1 MFLFLDTLPPHLYG
15 ITHFGDNI
23 EDEWFIVYIL
33 ITITKQMPDLI
44 ARVHDNDG
52 EFLLIES
59 ADYLPQWA
67 QPEICDNRVYLIAG
81 NIHII
86 PPEDDETISV
96 SEALCQLS
104 ATTKAPPDIQNAIN
118 HKIGVYPKKIQEN
131 LHRATIY
138 VPIGVANILKHKP
151 SFIAPAIQAFCNRD
165 SIDMKVCRAMK
176 YFPPE
181 NCVFTQVVF
190 TKLLYAMLSHSKYT
204 PDRRTGWKMPSPSDS
219 RYNAHNLGVKVACG
233 FEILISQAK
242 PSADIESDKAW
253 HKYLDNLK
261 ENNYFKGLIE
271 HSKGYNELLTQ
282 AKEYYKHYRDS
293 MQYTPAIGQEILN
306 LTKNLEYNVDDFN
319 NCLTPDDSDD
329 WLNISPSELNEML
342 EKKYGKRDFV
352 KVTENSN
359 TSDLSENMSK
369 FLNHM
374 SGIEGAEFPND
385 EKTIS
390 TSTKK

>member
-118 HKIGVYPKKIQEN
+118 HKIGVYPKKSKK
-131 LHRATIY
+131 IY
-138 VPIGVANILKHKP
+138 TVP
-151 SFIAPAIQAFCNRD
+151 Q
-165 SIDMKVCRAMK
+165 
-176 YFPPE
+176 
-181 NCVFTQVVF
+181 FTFQLVLQTF
-190 TKLLYAMLSHSKYT
+190 
-204 PDRRTGWKMPSPSDS
+204 
-219 RYNAHNLGVKVACG
+219 
-233 FEILISQAK
+233 
-242 PSADIESDKAW
+242 
-253 HKYLDNLK
+253 
-261 ENNYFKGLIE
+261 
-271 HSKGYNELLTQ
+271 
-282 AKEYYKHYRDS
+282 
-293 MQYTPAIGQEILN
+293 
-306 LTKNLEYNVDDFN
+306 
-319 NCLTPDDSDD
+319 
-329 WLNISPSELNEML
+329 
-342 EKKYGKRDFV
+342 
-352 KVTENSN
+352 
-359 TSDLSENMSK
+359 
-369 FLNHM
+369 
-374 SGIEGAEFPND
+374 
-385 EKTIS
+385 
-390 TSTKK
+390 